1 MAAARAALLLAAAL
15 AGAAEPAE
23 RVLGR
28 PGRSPATIR
37 WEADDGRARL
47 EVASR
52 EFGLV
57 LPDDR
62 TVDARDLEG
71 EELAGV
77 ITYARRKDTGSRPD
91 LPEEVR
97 VTSSPRTLTA
107 VFASEPR
114 LAAFATEWVEARG
127 RVRLVPGLAVVIDER
142 WLLVLP
148 EGATAR
154 IRPTGDGAASVRV
167 DAPWKARRRE
177 DGRWEARAEGAALL
191 ACEPGE
197 TPEAALAALSAAP
210 SAPPPSA
217 RPPAPRR

>member
-1 MAAARAALLLAAAL
+1 MAAPRAALLLVAAL
-15 AGAAEPAE
+15 AVAVEPAE

-28 PGRSPATIR
+28 PGRSPVTVR

-47 EVASR
+47 AVAGA

-62 TVDARDLEG
+62 VMTAEDMEG

-114 LAAFATEWVEARG
+114 LAAFATEWVEVRG
-127 RVRLVPGLAVVIDER
+127 RVRLVPGRAVVIDER

-148 EGATAR
+148 ECATAR
-154 IRPTGDGAASVRV
+154 IRPDGDGATGVRV
-167 DAPWKARRRE
+167 DAPWTARRRA
-177 DGRWEARAEGAALL
+177 DGRWEARAEGARLM

-197 TPEAALAALSAAP
+197 TPEAALDGLSAAP
-210 SAPPPSA
+210 SAPPPA
-217 RPPAPRR
+217 TPPRAPRR